1 VDVEGGWYHITARGT
16 ERRTVFQDNRD
27 HERFLE
33 LLAEMRRRYAVDVRA
48 YALMGNHYHLLIR
61 TPRANASAALQWLN
75 FRADEP
81 PQNPTILPRWARSAY
96 SEEST

>member
-1 VDVEGGWYHITARGT
+1 MARPIRVDVEGGWYHITARGT

-33 LLAEMRRRYAVDVRA
+33 LLAEMRRRYAVDVHA

-61 TPRANASAALQWLN
+61 TPRANASAALQG
-75 FRADEP
+75 
-81 PQNPTILPRWARSAY
+81 
-96 SEEST
+96 